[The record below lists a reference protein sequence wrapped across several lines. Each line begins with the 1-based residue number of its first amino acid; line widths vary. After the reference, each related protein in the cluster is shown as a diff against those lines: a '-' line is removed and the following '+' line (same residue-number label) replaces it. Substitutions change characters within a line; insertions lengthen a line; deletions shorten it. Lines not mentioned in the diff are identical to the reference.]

1 MSESSSSVDEIV
13 SANGSDRQ
21 GLKYLHHWPP
31 VNLAFDDV
39 VYSVNNGVDSEY
51 NLICTQ
57 MSTYLIFQVIQVLS
71 SLALDGLHT
80 VEPISLFNWI

>member
-51 NLICTQ
+51 NT
-57 MSTYLIFQVIQVLS
+57 
-71 SLALDGLHT
+71 
-80 VEPISLFNWI
+80 FNQY